1 MYFNLGLMII
11 PCGDVKETRNGR
23 SIEQDSFKTDLQ
35 GQNVFTLVTQCV
47 IATNNARLGLL
58 FSC

>member
-1 MYFNLGLMII
+1 MYFKLGLMVI

-35 GQNVFTLVTQCV
+35 GQNVFTLV
-47 IATNNARLGLL
+47 IG
-58 FSC
+58 

>member
-23 SIEQDSFKTDLQ
+23 SIEQDSFETDLY
-35 GQNVFTLVTQCV
+35 GQNFFTLVT
-47 IATNNARLGLL
+47 G
-58 FSC
+58 

>member
-35 GQNVFTLVTQCV
+35 GQNVFTLV
-47 IATNNARLGLL
+47 IG
-58 FSC
+58 